1 MTTVA
6 DFYVVVVTMTT
17 ASSGSFIFA
26 KVLMAMLTPKN
37 KASHNFGFM
46 GMINRVAGFV
56 GPFLFSTLSFLYN
69 ERIGFMGLILMALC
83 SLIVITT
90 VDFEKGFAFSE
101 SHGGVLP
108 LSPKTAA
115 AALKDQDAA
124 NTQNAQKGT
133 DSAVT
138 SGHQGS

>member
-1 MTTVA
+1 M
-6 DFYVVVVTMTT
+6 
-17 ASSGSFIFA
+17 SGVHD
-26 KVLMAMLTPKN
+26 VLLAAVPAL
-37 KASHNFGFM
+37 G
-46 GMINRVAGFV
+46 V
-56 GPFLFSTLSFLYN
+56 GPAARWSPS
-69 ERIGFMGLILMALC
+69 GAGLAA
-83 SLIVITT
+83 LIVITT